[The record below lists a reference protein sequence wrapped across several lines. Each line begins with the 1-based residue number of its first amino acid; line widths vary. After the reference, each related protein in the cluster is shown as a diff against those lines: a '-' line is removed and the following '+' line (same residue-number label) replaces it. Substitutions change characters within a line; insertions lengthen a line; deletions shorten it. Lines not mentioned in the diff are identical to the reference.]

1 VIRLALALPL
11 VLAAC
16 TSAGPPKFAEP
27 QSPPATAATGAAA
40 TTPGPIALAW
50 RRIADIPTPRSEVAA
65 AAFRNVVFVVGGFG
79 GANVVETFA
88 AGRWSAV
95 PAYPLAV
102 DHAMAA
108 GLDTQGVPGLYVFGG
123 NQSGIPT
130 ARSFR
135 WFGDEGWREIAPM
148 PGPRAQGA
156 AVALGDR
163 IYVVGGAAADRL
175 VAPTYVYEAASNRW
189 SQRASIPTPR
199 DHLAGAALDGR
210 ACAIGG
216 RKLSMLQNLAT
227 FECYDPVADVW
238 SKLPDAPTA
247 RGGVGAAVI
256 GSRLFFVGG
265 EGPAGTFKEVE
276 IYETVAGAWS
286 KGPDLPNA
294 RHGLGVVA
302 VGSTLFVM
310 SGGPTPGG
318 SQTPICEALDVG

>member
-1 VIRLALALPL
+1 VIRLALVL

-16 TSAGPPKFAEP
+16 ASAGPSKVTEGPPLAATTA
-27 QSPPATAATGAAA
+27 PATTA
-40 TTPGPIALAW
+40 TTPGSGALAW

-65 AAFRNVVFVVGGFG
+65 AVFRNVAFVVGGFG
-79 GANVVETFA
+79 GANVAETFA
-88 AGRWSAV
+88 SGRWSAA

-108 GLDTQGVPGLYVFGG
+108 GVDTQGTPGLYVFGG
-123 NQSGIPT
+123 NLSGTPT

-135 WFGDEGWREIAPM
+135 WFGDEGWREIAAM

-163 IYVVGGAAADRL
+163 IYVVGGAAGDRL
-175 VAPTYVYEAASNRW
+175 VAPTYVYDTTNGRW

-199 DHLAGAALDGR
+199 DHLAGASLDGR
-210 ACAIGG
+210 ACAVGG
-216 RKLSMLQNLAT
+216 RRLSMLQNLAT

-238 SKLPDAPTA
+238 AKLPDAPTA

-256 GSRLFFVGG
+256 GSRLYFVGG
-265 EGPAGTFKEVE
+265 EQPAGTFKQVE
-276 IYETVAGAWS
+276 IYDSVAGAWS

-302 VGSTLFVM
+302 VGSTLLVL

>member
-1 VIRLALALPL
+1 VVWLALAL

-16 TSAGPPKFAEP
+16 TSAGPPKTAET
-27 QSPPATAATGAAA
+27 PPAVATATA
-40 TTPGPIALAW
+40 TTGPGAVAW

-79 GANVVETFA
+79 GANVAETFA
-88 AGRWSAV
+88 AGRWSAA

-108 GLDTQGVPGLYVFGG
+108 GVDTQGAPGLYVFGG
-123 NQSGIPT
+123 NVNGIPT

-135 WFGDEGWREIAPM
+135 WFPDVGWREIAAM

-156 AVALGDR
+156 AVTLGDR
-163 IYVVGGAAADRL
+163 IYLVGGAAGDRL
-175 VAPTYVYEAASNRW
+175 VAPTYVYDTTNDRW

-216 RKLSMLQNLAT
+216 RKLSMLQNLAS
-227 FECYDPVADVW
+227 FECYDPVGDVW
-238 SKLPDAPTA
+238 AKLPDAPTA

-256 GSRLFFVGG
+256 GSRLYFLGG
-265 EGPAGTFKEVE
+265 ERPAGTFKEVE
-276 IYETVAGAWS
+276 IYDSVTGGWS

-318 SQTPICEALDVG
+318 SQTPVCEALDVG